1 LLTSIRRRRHELAI
15 LKSLGLGRRGVSAT
29 VAWQASTLVG
39 LALLVGLPLG
49 VVVGLRVW
57 SAFAGGLGIASDART
72 PWLALALAVP
82 AALLIANAIAAIP
95 GYLAGRTPP
104 GEVLRAE

>member
-1 LLTSIRRRRHELAI
+1 
-15 LKSLGLGRRGVSAT
+15 
-29 VAWQASTLVG
+29 
-39 LALLVGLPLG
+39 
-49 VVVGLRVW
+49 VW